1 MANNVSWPLIEC
13 LADGEYHSG
22 ECLGQQLGV
31 GRAAIW
37 KMVQQLQQAG
47 LTIESVRGRGY
58 RVAGGIDLLDTESI
72 NAQLS
77 LAARHCVSTLQVV
90 QQIGSTN
97 SALAMGEYGAG
108 AVMLAEQQTAG
119 RGRRGRSWISPL
131 ASNIYLSVRWHFNQG
146 IASLEGLSLAVG
158 VALAEALVFHGI
170 DDVQLKWPNDLW
182 LKGKKLGGVLVE
194 IGGDVNGDCYAI
206 VGVGLN
212 IAMPKA
218 VAQGIDQPWIDLA
231 SAGVTDSRSAI
242 AASLIS
248 HLVVLLSGYQAKGF
262 AGYKNAWLA
271 RNALEGQSVSVTG
284 AAQLLGRVVGLSESG
299 GLVLQ
304 TSAGEQVINGGEV
317 SVRKVAKA

>member
-1 MANNVSWPLIEC
+1 MANNISWPLITC

-22 ECLGQQLGV
+22 EYLGQQLGV

-47 LTIESVRGRGY
+47 LLIESVRGRGY
-58 RVAGGIDLLDTESI
+58 RAAGGIDLLNAESI

-77 LAARHCVSTLQVV
+77 LAAKHCVSTLQVV
-90 QQIGSTN
+90 RQIGSTN
-97 SALAMGEYGAG
+97 STLATGEYGAG

-119 RGRRGRSWISPL
+119 RGRRGRSWVSPL
-131 ASNIYLSVRWHFNQG
+131 ASNIYLSVRWHFHQG
-146 IASLEGLSLAVG
+146 IANLEGLSLAVG
-158 VALAEALVFHGI
+158 VALAEALGFHGV

-194 IGGDVNGDCYAI
+194 IGGDVNGDCYAV

-218 VAQGIDQPWIDLA
+218 VAQDIDQPWIDLA
-231 SAGVTDSRSAI
+231 SVGVTDSRNAI

-248 HLVVLLSGYQAKGF
+248 HLVVLLSSYQVQGF
-262 AGYKNAWLA
+262 ARYKSAWLA
-271 RNALEGQSVSVTG
+271 RNALQGQSVSVTG
-284 AAQLLGRVVGLSESG
+284 AAQLTGKVVGLSESG

-304 TSAGEQVINGGEV
+304 TLSGEQVINGGEV
-317 SVRKVAKA
+317 SVRKMVQA